1 MQWYEGLLFLVVCI
15 GAYFLF
21 NYIRRRLDRAPDPD
35 DGLTPYEETTVE
47 VPAETPRR
55 RWRLTWPAWLRFN
68 WKIITWA
75 FVFACLIVGYIL
87 FHNYQDNRRYI
98 KALNRKNELAKTE
111 MRKMEVIAQ
120 IPPKRFEQVEEIKT
134 IYKEPASKY
143 KSGTIVQKTVSCGQ
157 VVSIETAGQ
166 TYDLDGV
173 SGNAMCLQVSSNG
186 ITWNKVPHRFSRSP
200 QTLFVKN
207 TGTGDVTFKATFR

>member
-1 MQWYEGLLFLVVCI
+1 MQMEWYEGLLFIGVCV
-15 GAYFLF
+15 GLFFLF
-21 NYIRRRLDRAPDPD
+21 RYIKRRTDRRFD
-35 DGLTPYEETTVE
+35 DGFTPFEE
-47 VPAETPRR
+47 VPVTAPTEEPRR
-55 RWRLTWPAWLRFN
+55 RWRLTWPAWIRYNPKFG
-68 WKIITWA
+68 W
-75 FVFACLIVGYIL
+75 FVFGIVGL
-87 FHNYQDNRRYI
+87 FVVYLLIHNFQENRERI
-98 KALNRKNELAKTE
+98 KALNRQRDIAKTE

-120 IPPKRFEQVEEIKT
+120 IPPKRFEQVEEVKA
-134 IYKEPASKY
+134 IYKEPALKY

-173 SGNAMCLQVSSNG
+173 SGSAMCLQVSSNG
-186 ITWNKVPHRFSRSP
+186 ITWNKVPHRFPRSP

>member
-1 MQWYEGLLFLVVCI
+1 MLSLNIFANMWHWIAGHWFAIIITIAIMIVVVKE
-15 GAYFLF
+15 
-21 NYIRRRLDRAPDPD
+21 IRRRTGAGRIGMP
-35 DGLTPYEETTVE
+35 
-47 VPAETPRR
+47 
-55 RWRLTWPAWLRFN
+55 RLTWPAWLRFN

-120 IPPKRFEQVEEIKT
+120 IPPKRFEEVEKVKT

-143 KSGTIVQKTVSCGQ
+143 KPGTIIQKTVACGQ
-157 VVSIETAGQ
+157 VVSIKTAGQ
-166 TYDLDGV
+166 TYDLDPV

-186 ITWNKVPHRFSRSP
+186 ITWNKVPHRFPRSP

-207 TGTGDVTFKATFR
+207 TGTGDVAFKATFR

>member
-1 MQWYEGLLFLVVCI
+1 MLSLNIFANMWHWIAGHWFAIIITIAIMIVVVKE
-15 GAYFLF
+15 
-21 NYIRRRLDRAPDPD
+21 IRRRTGAGRIGMP
-35 DGLTPYEETTVE
+35 
-47 VPAETPRR
+47 
-55 RWRLTWPAWLRFN
+55 RLTWPAWLRWN
-68 WKIITWA
+68 WKIVGWA

-186 ITWNKVPHRFSRSP
+186 ITWNKVPHRFPRSP

-207 TGTGDVTFKATFR
+207 TSSGDVTFKATFR

>member
-1 MQWYEGLLFLVVCI
+1 MLSLNVFTTTWHWIAGHWFAIIITIAIIIVVVKE
-15 GAYFLF
+15 
-21 NYIRRRLDRAPDPD
+21 IRRRTGAGRI
-35 DGLTPYEETTVE
+35 GM
-47 VPAETPRR
+47 RG
-55 RWRLTWPAWLRFN
+55 LTWPAWRFN
-68 WKIITWA
+68 WKIVGWA

-120 IPPKRFEQVEEIKT
+120 IPPKRFEEVEKVKATYEKPSSR
-134 IYKEPASKY
+134 YKP
-143 KSGTIVQKTVSCGQ
+143 GTIVQKTVSCGQ

-173 SGNAMCLQVSSNG
+173 SGNAMCLQVSNNG
-186 ITWNKVPHRFSRSP
+186 ITWNKVPHRFTRSP

-207 TGTGDVTFKATFR
+207 TGTDDVTFKATFR